1 MSCYHPKRMLVLSD
15 RNTGELVYKFVG
27 DAVDTAS
34 AARLLPAPGC
44 GSYDVVDVLN
54 IPCRKCAGCRL
65 DYSREWANRM
75 LLEYQLTKKAVFV
88 TLTYNDDNLPHSSF
102 GCATLSKRHV
112 QLWLKRLRKYFSG
125 TQIRYFLSGE
135 YGPKTHRPHYHAILF
150 GITLDDLLPISVCNV
165 NELGQAAYQ
174 CSVLDDTWSYGFS
187 SAASTSYDTFGYVS
201 RYCLKKQ
208 GLKSY
213 LVKEV
218 GELAYEP
225 EFSLMSRKPG
235 LGGYFV
241 SNEHLDGVNCTV
253 SDGSSTKTFP
263 LPSALLR
270 TLHDVDPQ
278 KYAVL
283 KESRKRLADDR
294 LQMEL
299 DHTSLSYLDYL
310 RQREDSLLA
319 RTVKIRNRKDV

>member
-15 RNTGELVYKFVG
+15 RNSGELVYKFVG
-27 DAVDTAS
+27 DAVDTAA

-44 GSYDVVDVLN
+44 GRYDVVDVLN
-54 IPCRKCAGCRL
+54 IPCRNCVGCRL

-88 TLTYNDDNLPHSSF
+88 TLTYNDDNLPFSSY
-102 GCATLSKRHV
+102 GCATLSKRDV
-112 QLWLKRLRKYFSG
+112 QLWLKRLRKFFSG

-150 GITLDDLLPISVCNV
+150 GLTLDDLKPISVCNV
-165 NELGQAAYQ
+165 NEMGQAAYQ
-174 CSVLDDTWSYGFS
+174 CSVLDSTWSKGFS
-187 SAASTSYDTFGYVS
+187 SAASTSYETFGYVS
-201 RYCLKKQ
+201 RYCLKKLH
-208 GLKSY
+208 LKDY
-213 LVKEV
+213 QINGDYV
-218 GELAYEP
+218 YEP
-225 EFSLMSRKPG
+225 EFSTMSRKPG
-235 LGGYFV
+235 IGGYFI
-241 SNEHLDGVNCTV
+241 SNDHLDGVNCTV
-253 SDGSSTKTFP
+253 SDGSSTKVFP

-294 LQMEL
+294 IQMEL

-310 RQREDSLLA
+310 HQREDSLLA
-319 RTVKIRNRKDV
+319 RTKKIRFRKDV